1 MNKQESITYGGKLMS
16 VSSSPHIKGET
27 TSRGIMLDVIIALIP
42 VLVFGAFV
50 FGTRVIT
57 VTAVSVIS
65 CVLFE
70 FLYEKVMKKPVT
82 VGDFS
87 AVVTGILLAFNL
99 PAGIPFWIPVVG
111 AFFAIVIVKQLYGG
125 IGKNIL
131 NPALAARVF
140 LATCWPNE
148 MTTYVKPGSAL
159 SFFSKPVPDMI
170 ASATPLRHLK
180 EGMLADESLLDLFIG
195 NYAGVIGEVS
205 TSLLVL
211 GGVYLLVRKVIT
223 WEIPVFYIGTVALI
237 TAVFPQNPL
246 TLQFVLSELL
256 SGGLILAAVFMATD
270 YATAPVTF
278 SGRMLYGI
286 GCGLITIFIRYFGG
300 FAEGASYAILIMNL
314 LVWYI
319 DRLTKPVAFGTKNQ
333 KLNA

>member
-65 CVLFE
+65 CVLF
-70 FLYEKVMKKPVT
+70 
-82 VGDFS
+82 DFS